1 MAATNGAHVR
11 AFDVSLPV
19 RGAILRSMPTQS
31 ERKALLFFAA
41 VALLGAG
48 WRVVRAAG
56 VGEPGAEDRAALE
69 AQIAAV
75 DSVRG
80 ARRHRS
86 GRGASSQQATPS
98 IIDVDRATAAELEAL
113 PRVGPALAKRIV
125 EDRDANGPFGSV
137 EALQRVK
144 GIGPAMAKAL
154 EPRVTFSTSRRPTD
168 AATYRPLV
176 LPPVWPA
183 APPRKLRH

>member
-1 MAATNGAHVR
+1 
-11 AFDVSLPV
+11 
-19 RGAILRSMPTQS
+19 MPTQS

-56 VGEPGAEDRAALE
+56 VADPSAEDRAALA

-75 DSVRG
+75 DS
-80 ARRHRS
+80 ARSAGRHRS
-86 GRGASSQQATPS
+86 ARGASSAKTTLA
-98 IIDVDRATAAELEAL
+98 IIDVDRASAAELEAL

-125 EDRDANGPFGSV
+125 DDRDANGPFGSID
-137 EALQRVK
+137 ALQRVK

-183 APPRKLRH
+183 APQRKHRP